1 MYTIHLTMRRAHSW
15 RHARFH
21 IHCDDARE
29 RDRVEQEIIDY
40 LKQRVLEC
48 DHFKDAPQVA

>member
-1 MYTIHLTMRRAHSW
+1 MYTIHIAMRRAHSW
-15 RHARFH
+15 RQTRFH

-29 RDRVEQEIIDY
+29 RDRVEQEITDY
-40 LKQRVLEC
+40 LKKRALEC